1 MKTRAALR
9 AASLGNG
16 QGERVT
22 IEGTIGTLSSAEF
35 VEETILE
42 LVGTEGVLR
51 VDLSRDDLLK
61 RSKKTEEGEV
71 E

>member
-1 MKTRAALR
+1 LKTRAALR